1 MSKYKVILV
10 FILSSF
16 FSLSANSHQIS
27 QSFSNWTIKEKN
39 VTAVFSVAPRYITL
53 LPVIDGYFDNL
64 EEQLSNHLKKN
75 IKIFSNQK
83 ACDISSK
90 ILTRQNEN
98 NSIKAM
104 LNFQCSENG
113 KILSIE
119 NNSFFDVSAGHI
131 HFARI
136 KINSNDWEETIFTST
151 RKKNEFSLL
160 SGKNQQGT
168 LGVFFDYIKL
178 GFEHILLGFDHL
190 AFLMTLLLIS
200 LKLKK
205 VFLTVTGFTIGHSIT
220 LALAALG
227 LIQPSTV
234 AIEALIGF
242 TILLV
247 ASQALLLEEKKSLV
261 FLKSSLG
268 FLIILSLTS
277 IIFGGIIS
285 LLTWIGL
292 LIFLISYALLVETK
306 KDAEFYNP
314 FLTLVFGL
322 VHGFGFAS
330 VLLELG
336 LPKGRTVSALFGF
349 NLGVELGQI
358 LVVTLAISTL
368 YVLGKT
374 KLINYKENLYNISAL
389 FLIALGTFWFV
400 GRVFSL

>member
-1 MSKYKVILV
+1 MSKYKAILV

-27 QSFSNWTIKEKN
+27 QSFSNWKVEEKS

-64 EEQLSNHLKKN
+64 EEQLSNHLEKN

-83 ACDISSK
+83 ACDISTE
-90 ILTRQNEN
+90 IRTRQNED

-113 KILSIE
+113 NILSIE

-151 RKKNEFSLL
+151 RKKNEFFLL

-168 LGVFFDYIKL
+168 LGIFFDYIKL

-200 LKLKK
+200 LNLKK

-247 ASQALLLEEKKSLV
+247 ASQALLLEEKKSSV

-285 LLTWIGL
+285 LLTWLGL
-292 LIFLISYALLVETK
+292 LIFTISYAYLVETK

-374 KLINYKENLYNISAL
+374 KLIKYKENLYNITAL

>member
-1 MSKYKVILV
+1 MNRLKVVLV
-10 FILSSF
+10 IILSSF
-16 FSLSANSHQIS
+16 LSFTVNSHQIS
-27 QSFSNWTIKEKN
+27 QSFSNWTVEEKN
-39 VTAVFSVAPRYITL
+39 VTAIFSIAPRYITL
-53 LPVIDGYFDNL
+53 LPVLDGYYDSL
-64 EEQLSNHLKKN
+64 EEQLSYHLKRN
-75 IKIFSNQK
+75 IKIYSNDI
-83 ACDISSK
+83 ACDISSE
-90 ILTRQNEN
+90 ILTRQNKD

-104 LNFQCSENG
+104 INFQCPENG
-113 KILSIE
+113 NILSIE
-119 NNSFFDVSAGHI
+119 NNSFFDASAGHI

-151 RKKNEFSLL
+151 RKKNEFSLI
-160 SGKNQQGT
+160 SGKNQQSSFE
-168 LGVFFDYIKL
+168 VFIDYIKL

-200 LKLKK
+200 LNLRK

-220 LALAALG
+220 LALAALE

-247 ASQALLLEEKKSLV
+247 ASQALLLEDQKNSI
-261 FLKSSLG
+261 FLKSSVC
-268 FLIILSLTS
+268 FLIILGLSSL
-277 IIFGGIIS
+277 IFGGIVS
-285 LLTWIGL
+285 PLTWLGL
-292 LIFLISYALLVETK
+292 IIFTVSYAFLVETK
-306 KDAEFYNP
+306 KDAESYNP
-314 FLTLVFGL
+314 ALTLVFGL
-322 VHGFGFAS
+322 IHGFGFAS

-336 LPKGRTVSALFGF
+336 LPKGKAVSSLFGF
-349 NLGVELGQI
+349 NLGVEFGQI

-374 KLINYKENLYNISAL
+374 KLINYKENFYNISAL

>member
-247 ASQALLLEEKKSLV
+247 ASQALLLEKKKSSV

-374 KLINYKENLYNISAL
+374 KLIKYKENLYNIAAL

>member
-136 KINSNDWEETIFTST
+136 KINSSDWEETIFTST

-292 LIFLISYALLVETK
+292 LIFTISYAYLVETK

-374 KLINYKENLYNISAL
+374 KLIKYKENLYNIAAL

>member
-136 KINSNDWEETIFTST
+136 KINSSDWEETIFTST

-358 LVVTLAISTL
+358 FVVTLAISTL

-374 KLINYKENLYNISAL
+374 KLIKYKENLYNIAAL

>member
-247 ASQALLLEEKKSLV
+247 ASQALLLEKKKSSV

-268 FLIILSLTS
+268 FLIILVLTS

-349 NLGVELGQI
+349 NLGVEPGQI

-374 KLINYKENLYNISAL
+374 KLIKYKENLYNIAAL

>member
-1 MSKYKVILV
+1 MSRLKVVLII
-10 FILSSF
+10 ILSSF
-16 FSLSANSHQIS
+16 LSFTANSHQIS
-27 QSFSNWTIKEKN
+27 QSFSNWTVEEKN
-39 VTAVFSVAPRYITL
+39 VTAIFSIAPRYITL
-53 LPVIDGYFDNL
+53 LPVLDGYYDSL
-64 EEQLSNHLKKN
+64 EEQLSNHLKRN
-75 IKIFSNQK
+75 IKIYSNDI
-83 ACDISSK
+83 ACDISSE
-90 ILTRQNEN
+90 IPTRQNKD

-104 LNFQCSENG
+104 INFQCPENG
-113 KILSIE
+113 NILSIE
-119 NNSFFDVSAGHI
+119 NNSFFDASAGHI

-151 RKKNEFSLL
+151 RKKNEFSLI
-160 SGKNQQGT
+160 SGKNQQSSFE
-168 LGVFFDYIKL
+168 VFIDYIKL

-200 LKLKK
+200 LNLRK

-220 LALAALG
+220 LALAALE
-227 LIQPSTV
+227 LIQPSTL

-247 ASQALLLEEKKSLV
+247 ASQALLLEDQKNPI
-261 FLKSSLG
+261 FLKSSVC
-268 FLIILSLTS
+268 FLIILGLSSL
-277 IIFGGIIS
+277 IFGGIVS
-285 LLTWIGL
+285 PLTWLGL
-292 LIFLISYALLVETK
+292 IIFTISYAYLVETK
-306 KDAEFYNP
+306 KDAETYNP
-314 FLTLVFGL
+314 ALTLVFGL
-322 VHGFGFAS
+322 IHGFGFAS

-336 LPKGRTVSALFGF
+336 LPKDKAVSSLFGF

-374 KLINYKENLYNISAL
+374 KLINYKENFYNISAL